1 MSLAFNETQLEQIKT
16 FAFQLPQHLRSQ
28 YLHHLA
34 KLLPHDFSDADV
46 WRAAHKAVHEVM
58 HAATRVEQSALEPT
72 RITTRSSH

>member
-1 MSLAFNETQLEQIKT
+1 MKLSSNRSRRLPSNC
-16 FAFQLPQHLRSQ
+16 PQHLRSQ